1 MCSRVTLPV
10 GVGIGINGSKS
21 LEEGLYPPTTI
32 SITFIQISYMYKS
45 LKILFDWSSVQFQLK
60 CDTIK
65 VCFFFFVI
73 IAGTNNLNK

>member
-1 MCSRVTLPV
+1 M

-21 LEEGLYPPTTI
+21 LEERAFTHPPPFPLHSFKFHICTKV
-32 SITFIQISYMYKS
+32 SKFS
-45 LKILFDWSSVQFQLK
+45 LIEVQFSSVQLK

-73 IAGTNNLNK
+73 IAGYNNLNK